1 MTTKWRVAIRS
12 LLAAGLAFSVACTGL
27 LGPPTIHMD
36 VSSAGGL
43 VAGDKVILN
52 GVEIGA
58 VQAVT
63 PTGSGAR
70 VELGIQG
77 EHLPLLDS
85 DTLFIVREA
94 NTTPPTHI
102 VAASNICLDG
112 APRGL
117 VADQTVQGYGG
128 MLPAIV
134 LSAGRDH
141 PECTRKIVEQ
151 LAADLGTLLNGLE

>member
-1 MTTKWRVAIRS
+1 MTTKRRGVLNMI
-12 LLAAGLAFSVACTGL
+12 LAAGLAFSVACTGL

-52 GVEIGA
+52 GVEIGT

-70 VELGIQG
+70 VDLGIQG
-77 EHLPLLDS
+77 EHLALLDN

-94 NTTPPTHI
+94 DTTPPSHV

-141 PECTRKIVEQ
+141 PDCTRKIVEQ
-151 LAADLGTLLNGLE
+151 LATDLGTILNNLE